1 MIVISLTDCP
11 MKLRGYLTKYLCEIS
26 TGVYVGK
33 TSAKVRDALWDRVCD
48 TCTHGR
54 AVMVINTDNEQ
65 GYDFRVWHSSWEPID
80 LDGFKL
86 MLHPIVRDADSEI
99 KPSSGVSIKNEYV
112 VFDLETTGINTKT
125 DRIIEIGALLVQN
138 GVVVDTYETL
148 VKQDIRIPEN
158 IAKLTGITDEI
169 LQSGVSFAEAAAD
182 LLKFVGGRLAIGYNN
197 REFDEKILL
206 TECRRH
212 GCIYPLRRSRD
223 VLHVVRRQCA
233 ELGTL
238 KLQEIASKLGIEVSV
253 KHRALADCYTCNAV
267 YCKLAGDEIGHSY
280 SKDFSI

>member
-48 TCTHGR
+48 TCAHGR

-86 MLHPIVRDADSEI
+86 MFHLTVRDDSEI
-99 KPSSGVSIKNEYV
+99 KPNSGIRVQDEYV
-112 VFDLETTGINTKT
+112 VFDLETTGVNTKT

-148 VKQDIRIPEN
+148 VKQDIRVPEN
-158 IAKLTGITDEI
+158 IVKLTGITNEM
-169 LQSGVSFAEAAAD
+169 LQSGVPFAEAAAN
-182 LLKFVGGRLAIGYNN
+182 LLKFVGGRLVIGYNN

-212 GCIYPLRRSRD
+212 GCIYPLRRSKD
-223 VLHVVRRQCA
+223 VLHIVRRQHA
-233 ELGTL
+233 ELGSL
-238 KLQEIASKLGIEVSV
+238 KLQEIASHLGVEVSV

-267 YCKLAGDEIGHSY
+267 YCRLESD
-280 SKDFSI
+280 